1 MWQKMLIENYGV
13 KQLKKTSFLRVIK
26 KLRIKSTFLQVLFFL
41 EQKISPEDF
50 NARDDGKAY

>member
-1 MWQKMLIENYGV
+1 MLIENYGV
-13 KQLKKTSFLRVIK
+13 KQLKKTSFLRVIT
-26 KLRIKSTFLQVLFFL
+26 KLRMKSTFLQVLFFL